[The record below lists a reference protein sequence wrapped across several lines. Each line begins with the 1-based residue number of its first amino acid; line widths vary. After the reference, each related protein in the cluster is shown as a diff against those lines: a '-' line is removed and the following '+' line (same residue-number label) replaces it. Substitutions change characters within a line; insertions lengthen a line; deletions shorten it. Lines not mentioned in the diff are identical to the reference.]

1 MRSPAVTSK
10 LEADA
15 TSRAQAEQYKATSD
29 RRSAMDDIDRRLKPK
44 KSLVDIVSEVE
55 ADTVGRVRAA
65 ITGKIAECEKTVK
78 EITEKLT
85 AVEEF
90 LLVVPVDDI
99 QDLNRRKAKL
109 K

>member
-1 MRSPAVTSK
+1 
-10 LEADA
+10 
-15 TSRAQAEQYKATSD
+15 
-29 RRSAMDDIDRRLKPK
+29 MDDIDRRLKPK